1 MYWLYSIVIWLSFGL
16 CAFFAF
22 RQALHMFQLN
32 SYQDLSY
39 GNYLKSH
46 KKTYWNAKRIV
57 PCVLML
63 LGGLSISAQP
73 FLFAAG
79 AGLWWL
85 VNRPQKAK

>member
-1 MYWLYSIVIWLSFGL
+1 MYWIYSIIIWLSFGL

-46 KKTYWNAKRIV
+46 KKTSWNAKRLV
-57 PCVLML
+57 PCALML
-63 LGGLSISAQP
+63 LGGLSLSAQP
-73 FLFAAG
+73 LLFAAG
-79 AGLWWL
+79 AGLW
-85 VNRPQKAK
+85 